1 MLVIFLSTVS
11 LVNISL
17 TKLRIGSSVSIA
29 PLLTDQKVSISSS
42 SFSRFFAPLLFSAQ
56 ALRIHIFA
64 SSFTRFHGS
73 VVKLSSLTLQDQKFE
88 NAHVDGNGGTF
99 TFRDPYLEVNACL
112 FKWNSASSDGGAIWM
127 RNTVGSLVAKRCFFL
142 ENAAVGRGG
151 ALYVAAQNVDITD
164 SLFDGNTASHGSHA
178 FVAPADTVKF
188 NDNTVIRADSN
199 DSMAIAVR
207 ETFSMMGCL
216 FYNNAGPLILDLKT
230 ASAQVTISKSCFAI
244 GSCFL
249 NVTAPSHDATIY
261 LADSCF
267 QAAKA
272 EAISTNCR
280 IVEANMS
287 YQNCHSC
294 YYNPNTPAATPV
306 IRARISDPAIFAAIT
321 ILAAVAIVAVV
332 GVIRMASLCR
342 KSVSEL
348 HRSMALSQDGYEDI
362 SQMSVLQ
369 KPFDIQ

>member
-1 MLVIFLSTVS
+1 MFVIFLSTVS
-11 LVNISL
+11 LANISF

-29 PLLTDQKVSISSS
+29 PLLTDQKVSISGS

-88 NAHVDGNGGTF
+88 NAHVEGNGGTF

-127 RNTVGSLVAKRCFFL
+127 SNTVGSLVAKRCFFL

-249 NVTAPSHDATIY
+249 NVTAPSHDATLY